1 MLEKQ
6 PLLRI
11 FRDDLTYARYEFRS
25 PHYFELSEVL
35 NRAFQR
41 IQSGGNPSSV
51 MKSAQQEALRA
62 VR

>member
-1 MLEKQ
+1 
-6 PLLRI
+6 
-11 FRDDLTYARYEFRS
+11 
-25 PHYFELSEVL
+25 VL

-51 MKSAQQEALRA
+51 MKSAQKEALRA